1 MSGRVPQS
9 RKSTRGSKSYE
20 NRSKISGKRPLNRF
34 EMEAP
39 PPESV
44 GTSAKK
50 LRRSEE
56 SYNEIKVN
64 ETFGYRLLNFIAVFT
79 ALSESVVCKTCHSKV
94 TFSESSKRGLGFK
107 IVLSC
112 ENCDDIFIPNCPFID
127 NAFEIN
133 RRMIFAMRLLG
144 IGLHGIEKFCAF
156 MDLPR
161 PIFHS
166 FYDKL
171 TRTILHATE
180 TVAKKSMLM
189 AAQEEKALSLEKG
202 QTDGLTV
209 SGDGSWRKRGF
220 SSLFGLVT
228 LIGWFSGKVI
238 DIVVKSKYCKTCEF
252 WEKKVDTTEYEEWK
266 TSHAN
271 ECQANHEG
279 SAGKMEV
286 DAIIEM
292 FQRSEQLHQVKYVNY
307 IGDGDSKTFKGLLE
321 SQQVENS
328 SVKKKECIDHVQ
340 KRMGT
345 RLCKLKNAMKGLGEK
360 GKLTAKLIDELS
372 VYFGLAIR
380 RNHNS
385 IENMRREIWATLYH
399 KLSTDEKP
407 QHDKCPPGKDS
418 WCKWQLAKAT
428 NKLAEFKHKPALPQM
443 VFDAIKP
450 IYEELSSD
458 DLLKRCLG
466 GYTQNSNESYNALIW
481 SMAPKSVSSGK
492 IIIDTA
498 SNIAVCTYN
507 DGYSNL
513 MKIMGELSI
522 TIGPNCYNYCL
533 ETDARRIKL
542 SERSMTDAAK
552 EARSSLKSTKKDQE
566 EKNINEEGQLYGA
579 GIAD

>member
-1 MSGRVPQS
+1 
-9 RKSTRGSKSYE
+9 
-20 NRSKISGKRPLNRF
+20 
-34 EMEAP
+34 
-39 PPESV
+39 
-44 GTSAKK
+44 
-50 LRRSEE
+50 
-56 SYNEIKVN
+56 
-64 ETFGYRLLNFIAVFT
+64 
-79 ALSESVVCKTCHSKV
+79 
-94 TFSESSKRGLGFK
+94 
-107 IVLSC
+107 
-112 ENCDDIFIPNCPFID
+112 
-127 NAFEIN
+127 
-133 RRMIFAMRLLG
+133 
-144 IGLHGIEKFCAF
+144 
-156 MDLPR
+156 
-161 PIFHS
+161 
-166 FYDKL
+166 
-171 TRTILHATE
+171 
-180 TVAKKSMLM
+180 
-189 AAQEEKALSLEKG
+189 
-202 QTDGLTV
+202 
-209 SGDGSWRKRGF
+209 
-220 SSLFGLVT
+220 
-228 LIGWFSGKVI
+228 
-238 DIVVKSKYCKTCEF
+238 
-252 WEKKVDTTEYEEWK
+252 
-266 TSHAN
+266 
-271 ECQANHEG
+271 
-279 SAGKMEV
+279 MEV
-286 DAIIEM
+286 DAVIEM

-345 RLCKLKNAMKGLGEK
+345 RLRKLKNAMKGLGGK

-466 GYTQNSNESYNALIW
+466 GYTQ
-481 SMAPKSVSSGK
+481 
-492 IIIDTA
+492 T
-498 SNIAVCTYN
+498 
-507 DGYSNL
+507 
-513 MKIMGELSI
+513 IMGELSI

-542 SERSMTDAAK
+542 SERSLTDAAK